1 MAKKTENVEIVFE
14 SNADQVRKDVN
25 QLNDSIESTSK
36 ATDKATGSSNKFT
49 KGLASTTHA
58 VQANGGAMG
67 LLNDVTGG
75 IAMTFKDA
83 YEASALFE
91 GGMGKMLTAVK
102 GFSTGAKAALAATG
116 IGLLLVAVGT
126 LATYWDDI
134 KGVVDGV
141 NGSMRKQGEIA
152 QKNVDAE
159 NKKLST
165 LNSQDEILKMQ
176 GKSEREIND
185 LKIKQTGETIKAL
198 KAQLISQ
205 KAIKEAQVEA
215 ATRNRDILSG
225 ILKFISAPITALLY
239 GIDLIGKQFGKNFN
253 LVGSFD
259 KLAEFVFDP
268 AEVAKKGDETI
279 AETEKQL
286 LDLQN
291 QQAGFI
297 NANRK
302 IADDA
307 AKEAK
312 DKRDKANAEAKA
324 AAEKLAAEE
333 LKIAQDKYKA
343 LSDLADKYNKEVA
356 DLNAKT
362 EQEQLDLAKQRDQ
375 AEFDSKKLTAEQ
387 LAKLTKEQQA
397 DYQRDILQGQA
408 DLDEKYRI
416 KQNELNEKQ
425 KADRLAFLDGF
436 KIAEKTFND
445 AKTIEEIDAIGAA
458 NEAKLEKEK
467 EANLKLAAEKGITGE
482 ALKVIED
489 FYAQKTKDNEKAIFD
504 AKDKLRKADTANAK
518 NWLAAGA
525 STLSQASQ
533 LLGEHTAAG
542 KATAVAAATINTYQ
556 SAVSAYNSLS
566 GIPIVGPALGAVAAG
581 VAVAAGIANVKKI
594 LSVKVPGKS
603 GGDVGGGSA
612 PTPASAIPNVNFV
625 ASSENRVG
633 DAINRQ
639 TVEQPPV
646 KAYVVSQDMTSQ
658 QRFDDK
664 IINQNSIG

>member
-1 MAKKTENVEIVFE
+1 MAKKTENVEIIFE
-14 SNADQVRKDVN
+14 SNVDQVTKDVN
-25 QLNDSIESTSK
+25 QLNDTIESTSK

-58 VQANGGAMG
+58 IQANGGAMG
-67 LLNDVTGG
+67 LLNDATGG

-91 GGMGKMLTAVK
+91 GGMGKMLNAVK

-116 IGLLLVAVGT
+116 IGLLLVAVGA

-134 KGVVDGV
+134 KGVVDGI
-141 NGSMRKQGEIA
+141 NSSMRKQSEIA

-176 GKSEREIND
+176 GKSEKEIND

-198 KAQLISQ
+198 KAQLLSQ

-239 GIDLIGKQFGKNFN
+239 SIDLVGKSFGKNFN

-268 AEVAKKGDETI
+268 KEVAKKGDETI

-397 DYQRDILQGQA
+397 DYQRDILQGQV

-445 AKTIEEIDAIGAA
+445 AKTIEEIDAIGIA
-458 NEAKLEKEK
+458 NESKLEKEK
-467 EANLKLAAEKGITGE
+467 EANLKLAAEKGISGE

-504 AKDKLRKADTANAK
+504 AKDKLRKADTANSKA
-518 NWLAAGA
+518 WLQAGA
-525 STLSQASQ
+525 NTLSQASQ

-542 KATAVAAATINTYQ
+542 KAASVAAATINTYQ

-594 LSVKVPGKS
+594 LAVKVPGKS
-603 GGDVGGGSA
+603 GGDVGAGAA
-612 PTPASAIPNVNFV
+612 PTPASAVPNVNFV
-625 ASSENRVG
+625 ASSDNRVS

-639 TVEQPPV
+639 TQDQPPI
-646 KAYVVSQDMTSQ
+646 KAIVVSHEMTSQ
-658 QRFDDK
+658 QRLDDK
-664 IINQNSIG
+664 IIAQNSIG